1 MVFILLFL
9 SFINFSKSILVENQ
23 NIEDLS
29 EEENNIENDDQDMP
43 PPNEKQGE
51 VYEAWLKKKLEVHQ
65 KIAELEAR
73 HHEEE
78 LDEDDEDYHRKIEKI
93 VEEELDKEKFYQEY
107 EQNKKK
113 QEESLEKIQDEDE
126 IENHNHDNNFLNNLQ
141 KFNDA
146 AKSLHNEIIKESTDK
161 NSPENKK
168 INQETIQKENVKQN
182 NKETS
187 QIANNNIKEPT
198 ITITSNQEISK
209 PFGNEQINET
219 ENVSPFKKIY
229 LLIPVAVLTVIGFI
243 LKIFNRPIKR
253 WINHK
258 RSDDLPNSLKYS

>member
-29 EEENNIENDDQDMP
+29 EKENNIENDDQDMP

-113 QEESLEKIQDEDE
+113 QEESLEKIQER
-126 IENHNHDNNFLNNLQ
+126 DNR
-141 KFNDA
+141 KR
-146 AKSLHNEIIKESTDK
+146 KVST
-161 NSPENKK
+161 E
-168 INQETIQKENVKQN
+168 
-182 NKETS
+182 
-187 QIANNNIKEPT
+187 
-198 ITITSNQEISK
+198 
-209 PFGNEQINET
+209 
-219 ENVSPFKKIY
+219 
-229 LLIPVAVLTVIGFI
+229 
-243 LKIFNRPIKR
+243 
-253 WINHK
+253 
-258 RSDDLPNSLKYS
+258 